1 MARNNSRSTSSLV
14 EAAVVGM
21 LAHSKANYSME
32 SKESSTTALED
43 QSIYYNESLLQF
55 IYGYRQV
62 HGGLSLGICV
72 FGIVA
77 NVLNIIVLSR

>member
-1 MARNNSRSTSSLV
+1 MASNNSRSTSSLV
-14 EAAVVGM
+14 EAAIVGM
-21 LAHSKANYSME
+21 LAQDGNYSDE
-32 SKESSTTALED
+32 SKEAPSTAFED
-43 QSIYYNESLLQF
+43 QSVYYNEGLLQF